1 MEWWITNCILFTVS
15 HNFSSLLQIVDSNVN
30 AHSNAMVKSDI
41 HKLLPYSIH
50 ISMSVTIT
58 DIFNDPAKDHRFILI
73 VQT

>member
-1 MEWWITNCILFTVS
+1 MLILY
-15 HNFSSLLQIVDSNVN
+15 II

-58 DIFNDPAKDHRFILI
+58 DIFNDPASQKIIYLY
-73 VQT
+73 